1 MAEMLAGWE
10 HNPTPSLLD
19 VYNQWGQG
27 GWGALLTGKAFN
39 SLLCNLPYQ
48 RVNAIGQETSRLT

>member
-10 HNPTPSLLD
+10 HNPTPALLE

-27 GWGALLTGKAFN
+27 GWGALLTGKALD
-39 SLLCNLPYQ
+39 SPMCNLLYQ
-48 RVNAIGQETSRLT
+48 CIYAIR